1 MRQGDSD
8 LIAFGQLGSAFSN
21 VANTDVKPP
30 AGKNIIAITFLADT
44 SLDKLAAAGTTHLDA
59 SFNHDD
65 QGSALADAN
74 GEAIDGN
81 TVFPKGLTIYGKWT
95 EASIATDDPDGGI
108 ICYFG

>member
-8 LIAFGQLGSAFSN
+8 LIAFGQLGSSF
-21 VANTDVKPP
+21 ANLATTDVKPP

-44 SLDKLAAAGTTHLDA
+44 KLDKLAAAGTDHLDA

-65 QGSALADAN
+65 AGAALADAN
-74 GEAIDGN
+74 GVAITND
-81 TVFPKGLTIYGKWT
+81 TIFPKGITIYGKWT
-95 EASIATDDPDGGI
+95 EVSITADNAAAGI